1 MKTFVIG
8 VLFGIIVGW
17 GGVWYFTVGKDN
29 QKVQETEKQ
38 VAAQI
43 EKTTETVTRLLQA
56 KLEAWELRPEDIRQE
71 LEEQGEV
78 IRHKA
83 RDVGE
88 SVSDQ
93 ARDTGIT
100 AAIKAKLAE
109 DPELSVFSISV
120 STTDGKVT
128 LSGTVPSPEM
138 LGKAMALALETENV
152 REVVSTLVVE

>member
-1 MKTFVIG
+1 MKTFIIG
-8 VLFGIIVGW
+8 VLFGVIVGW

-29 QKVQETEKQ
+29 QKVQETEER

-43 EKTTETVTRLLQA
+43 EETTETVTQILQA

-93 ARDTGIT
+93 ARDTGVT

-138 LGKAMALALETENV
+138 LGKALALALETENV